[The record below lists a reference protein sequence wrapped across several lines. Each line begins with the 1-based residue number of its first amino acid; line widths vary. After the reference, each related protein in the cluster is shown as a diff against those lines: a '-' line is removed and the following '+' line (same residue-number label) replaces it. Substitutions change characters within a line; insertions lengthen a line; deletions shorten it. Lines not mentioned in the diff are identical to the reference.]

1 MLRWGQVTAVAQREQ
16 ARRPAPP
23 FTTSTLQ
30 QEASAKL
37 GLSPA
42 RTMALAQQLY
52 EGVEEAGG
60 AHARPGDPREGKEG
74 TMALAQ
80 QLHEGVEEAGGA
92 HARPGDPREGK
103 AGTRALAQQLYED
116 VEEAGGANALAAS
129 LRLPRAVLRVP
140 PTAGWV
146 LAAGCPRT

>member
-60 AHARPGDPREGKEG
+60 AHA
-74 TMALAQ
+74 
-80 QLHEGVEEAGGA
+80 
-92 HARPGDPREGK
+92 
-103 AGTRALAQQLYED
+103 
-116 VEEAGGANALAAS
+116 LAAS
-129 LRLPRAVLRVP
+129 LRLPRAALRVP

>member
-80 QLHEGVEEAGGA
+80 QLHE
-92 HARPGDPREGK
+92 
-103 AGTRALAQQLYED
+103 D

>member
-92 HARPGDPREGK
+92 
-103 AGTRALAQQLYED
+103 
-116 VEEAGGANALAAS
+116 NALAAS

>member
-1 MLRWGQVTAVAQREQ
+1 MHLLSDRKFSVGHARVSAIRRSSHTFLRHLAPGPSTDIGAGARERLKPLSVPRPGQVMAVAQREQ

-60 AHARPGDPREGKEG
+60 AAGPRPLRAAPRGSPCK
-74 TMALAQ
+74 
-80 QLHEGVEEAGGA
+80 
-92 HARPGDPREGK
+92 
-103 AGTRALAQQLYED
+103 
-116 VEEAGGANALAAS
+116 
-129 LRLPRAVLRVP
+129 
-140 PTAGWV
+140 
-146 LAAGCPRT
+146 

>member
-1 MLRWGQVTAVAQREQ
+1 MAVAQREQ

-60 AHARPGDPREGKEG
+60 AAGPRPLRAAPRGSPCK
-74 TMALAQ
+74 
-80 QLHEGVEEAGGA
+80 
-92 HARPGDPREGK
+92 
-103 AGTRALAQQLYED
+103 
-116 VEEAGGANALAAS
+116 
-129 LRLPRAVLRVP
+129 
-140 PTAGWV
+140 
-146 LAAGCPRT
+146 

>member
-1 MLRWGQVTAVAQREQ
+1 VLRRGQVTAVAQREQ

-60 AHARPGDPREGKEG
+60 AHARPGGSEGG
-74 TMALAQ
+74 GGGGRPMALAQ
-80 QLHEGVEEAGGA
+80 QLYEGVEEAGGA
-92 HARPGDPREGK
+92 HA
-103 AGTRALAQQLYED
+103 
-116 VEEAGGANALAAS
+116 LAAS
-129 LRLPRAVLRVP
+129 LRLPRAALRVP

>member
-60 AHARPGDPREGKEG
+60 AHARPGDPREGTEG
-74 TMALAQ
+74 TM
-80 QLHEGVEEAGGA
+80 
-92 HARPGDPREGK
+92 
-103 AGTRALAQQLYED
+103 ALAQQLYED

>member
-1 MLRWGQVTAVAQREQ
+1 VLRWGQVTAVAQREQ

-92 HARPGDPREGK
+92 
-103 AGTRALAQQLYED
+103 
-116 VEEAGGANALAAS
+116 NALAAS

>member
-80 QLHEGVEEAGGA
+80 QL
-92 HARPGDPREGK
+92 
-103 AGTRALAQQLYED
+103 YED

>member
-80 QLHEGVEEAGGA
+80 QLHEV
-92 HARPGDPREGK
+92 
-103 AGTRALAQQLYED
+103 

-129 LRLPRAVLRVP
+129 LRLPRAALRVP